1 MTDKVIVL
9 TTCAKSEDADKLAQ
23 ALVEKRLAA
32 CVNVV
37 SGVKSFYRWQG
48 KIEND
53 AEFLLIVKTA
63 RGLVDQLRQE
73 LEKLHPYEL
82 PELVVAP
89 IIDGSPNYLAWLE
102 QEISAEGSS
111 AASDGPSAV

>member
-9 TTCAKSEDADKLAQ
+9 TTCNKSEDAEMLAQ
-23 ALVEKRLAA
+23 ALIEKRLAA

-37 SGVKSFYRWQG
+37 SGVRSYYRWQG

-53 AEFLLIVKTA
+53 GEFLLIVKTV
-63 RGLVDQLRQE
+63 RGLVDSLRQE
-73 LEKLHPYEL
+73 LEKLHPYDL

-102 QEISAEGSS
+102 QEVTTQ
-111 AASDGPSAV
+111 GPSRV

>member
-9 TTCAKSEDADKLAQ
+9 TTCGKSEDAEKLAQ
-23 ALVEKRLAA
+23 GLIEKRLAA

-37 SGVKSFYRWQG
+37 SGVRSYYRWQG

-63 RGLVDQLRQE
+63 RGLVDQLRLE

-82 PELVVAP
+82 PELIVAP

-102 QEISAEGSS
+102 RELAAEPPPP
-111 AASDGPSAV
+111 AAGGPTAV

>member
-9 TTCAKSEDADKLAQ
+9 TTCGKSEDAEKLAQ

-37 SGVKSFYRWQG
+37 SGVRSFYRWQG

-53 AEFLLIVKTA
+53 AEFLLIAKTA

-73 LEKLHPYEL
+73 LEKIHPYEL

-102 QEISAEGSS
+102 KEV
-111 AASDGPSAV
+111 ASEGPSAVADGPAAV

>member
-9 TTCAKSEDADKLAQ
+9 TTCGKSEDAEKLAQ

-37 SGVKSFYRWQG
+37 SGVRSFYRWQG

-73 LEKLHPYEL
+73 LEKIHPYEL

-102 QEISAEGSS
+102 KEV
-111 AASDGPSAV
+111 ASEGPSAVADGPAAV

>member
-9 TTCAKSEDADKLAQ
+9 TTCGKSEDAEKLAQ
-23 ALVEKRLAA
+23 GLIEKRLAA

-37 SGVKSFYRWQG
+37 SGVRSYYRWQG

-53 AEFLLIVKTA
+53 TELLLIIKTA
-63 RGLVDQLRQE
+63 RGLVDQVRQE

-102 QEISAEGSS
+102 KEVTPEAPASITEGP
-111 AASDGPSAV
+111 APV

>member
-9 TTCAKSEDADKLAQ
+9 TTCNKSEDAAMLAQ
-23 ALVEKRLAA
+23 ALIEKRLAA

-37 SGVKSFYRWQG
+37 SGVRSYYRWQG

-53 AEFLLIVKTA
+53 SEFLLVVKTA
-63 RGLVDQLRQE
+63 RGLVDSLRQE
-73 LEKLHPYEL
+73 LEKLHPYDL

-102 QEISAEGSS
+102 QEVAAEG
-111 AASDGPSAV
+111 PSPV

>member
-9 TTCAKSEDADKLAQ
+9 TTCGKSEDAEKIAQ
-23 ALVEKRLAA
+23 ALIEKRLAA

-37 SGVKSFYRWQG
+37 AGVRSYYRWQG

-53 AEFLLIVKTA
+53 NEFLLIVKTA
-63 RGLVDQLRQE
+63 RGLVDSLRQE
-73 LEKLHPYEL
+73 LEKLHPYDL

-102 QEISAEGSS
+102 QEVTA
-111 AASDGPSAV
+111 DGPSPV

>member
-9 TTCAKSEDADKLAQ
+9 TTCGKFEDAEKLAQ
-23 ALVEKRLAA
+23 GLIEKRLAA

-37 SGVKSFYRWQG
+37 SGVRSYYRWQG

-63 RGLVDQLRQE
+63 RGLVDQLRLE
-73 LEKLHPYEL
+73 LEKVHPYEL
-82 PELVVAP
+82 PELIVAP
-89 IIDGSPNYLAWLE
+89 IIDGSPNYLAWLDRE
-102 QEISAEGSS
+102 VAAEAPPPAAEG
-111 AASDGPSAV
+111 PTAV